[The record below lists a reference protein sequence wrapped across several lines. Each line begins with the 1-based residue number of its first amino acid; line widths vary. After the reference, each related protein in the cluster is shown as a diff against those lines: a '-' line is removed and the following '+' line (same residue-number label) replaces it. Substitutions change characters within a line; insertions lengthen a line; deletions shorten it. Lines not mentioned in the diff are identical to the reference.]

1 MVAPEP
7 LTVEEREQIA
17 ARQQETARL
26 IRIMAI
32 SNVAALLILAALVI
46 AAVVYARSSH
56 DTFCAFKTN
65 IEKQV
70 ASSQRYL
77 DMTPRERIK
86 EFGPQLGT
94 IPLKR
99 VMLSMPSSSSTF
111 AASSRCGCGEI
122 QRPA

>member
-94 IPLKR
+94 IPE
-99 VMLSMPSSSSTF
+99 TT
-111 AASSRCGCGEI
+111 I
-122 QRPA
+122 QATIDRQKGTLQSLEGLDCN